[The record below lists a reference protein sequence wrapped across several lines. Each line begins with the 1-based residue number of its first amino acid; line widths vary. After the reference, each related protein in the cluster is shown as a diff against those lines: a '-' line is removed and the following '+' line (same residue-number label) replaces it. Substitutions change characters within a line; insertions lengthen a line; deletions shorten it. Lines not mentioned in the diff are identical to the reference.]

1 MATMATMAIVERIAW
16 LEQMHVREPERG
28 WNRLA
33 QEWHE
38 RYERQEQEQCEQR
51 VESASPSD
59 HGTKH
64 GPSQDSNQNP

>member
-33 QEWHE
+33 REWYE
-38 RYERQEQEQCEQR
+38 RYEREQQGQQE
-51 VESASPSD
+51 ASQLVSRPGQTVPEWERPRTS
-59 HGTKH
+59 
-64 GPSQDSNQNP
+64 